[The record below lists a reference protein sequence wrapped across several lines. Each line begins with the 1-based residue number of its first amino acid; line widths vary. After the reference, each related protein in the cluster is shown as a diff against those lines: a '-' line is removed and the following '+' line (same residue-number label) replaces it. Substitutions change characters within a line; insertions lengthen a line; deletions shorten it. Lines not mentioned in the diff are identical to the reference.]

1 MHRQPPVRHLATER
15 ISLMTALIAK
25 PAPTA
30 PSSEIVTSRDGTRI
44 AFRSIGDGPAIVVLH
59 GAMETAQ
66 SHLDL
71 AAELAARARI
81 VLPDRRGRGGSG
93 PARPDDGI
101 AHQIEDL
108 QAVIAATGARALIGV
123 SAGALVALE
132 AARTLPELDRVALFE
147 PPLSIDGSIATEW
160 LDRFDAEIA
169 AGRTAGALVT
179 GMLAAE
185 MGPPWM
191 LKLPRP
197 VLELMTSAMLR
208 MEDHRP
214 PPNGVAWRTLAPT
227 LHTDARIVADMDGP
241 LARFADVRPGVL
253 LIGGSASPMYL
264 RRTLDTLE
272 SALPHARRVE
282 LAGLDHGAASNR
294 DQRGHPEVVAA
305 QLRPFFGL
313 D

>member
-1 MHRQPPVRHLATER
+1 
-15 ISLMTALIAK
+15 MTAVLTP

-30 PSSEIVTSRDGTRI
+30 PFSGTVTSRDGTHI
-44 AFRSIGDGPAIVVLH
+44 AFRSVGDGPAIVVLH

-81 VLPDRRGRGGSG
+81 VLPDRRGRGASG

-101 AHQIEDL
+101 VGQVEDL
-108 QAVIAATGARALIGV
+108 EAVIAATGARALIGV

-132 AARTLPELDRVALFE
+132 AARTLPDVDRVVLFE
-147 PPLSIDGSIATEW
+147 PPLSIDGSIAMEW

-169 AGRTAGALVT
+169 AGRTAAALVT
-179 GMLAAE
+179 GLLAAE

-208 MEDHRP
+208 MEDSRP
-214 PPNGVAWRTLAPT
+214 PANGVAWRTLAPT
-227 LHTDARIVADMDGP
+227 LHTDGRILADLDGP
-241 LARFADVRPGVL
+241 LARFADVRADAL
-253 LIGGSASPMYL
+253 LIGGSASPTYL
-264 RRTLDTLE
+264 QRALETLE
-272 SALPHARRVE
+272 SVLPHARRVE

-305 QLRPFFGL
+305 ELRPFFGL

>member
-1 MHRQPPVRHLATER
+1 
-15 ISLMTALIAK
+15 MTAVLTR
-25 PAPTA
+25 PALNA
-30 PSSEIVTSRDGTRI
+30 SSSGTVTSRDGTRI
-44 AFRSIGDGPAIVVLH
+44 AFRSVGDGPAIVILH

-71 AAELAARARI
+71 AAELATRARI
-81 VLPDRRGRGGSG
+81 VLPDRRGRGASG
-93 PARPDDGI
+93 PARHDDGI
-101 AHQIEDL
+101 ARQVEDL
-108 QAVIAATGARALIGV
+108 EATVAATGARALIGV

-132 AARTLPELDRVALFE
+132 AARTLPGIDRVALFE
-147 PPLSIDGSIATEW
+147 PPLSIDGSIAMDW

-169 AGRTAGALVT
+169 AGRTTAALVT

-208 MEDHRP
+208 AEGRRP
-214 PPNGVAWRTLAPT
+214 PANGVAWRTLAPT
-227 LHTDARIVADMDGP
+227 LHTDGRILADMDGP
-241 LARFADVRPGVL
+241 VERFADVRADVL
-253 LIGGSASPMYL
+253 LMGGSSSPTYL
-264 RRTLDTLE
+264 RRALDSLE
-272 SALPHARRVE
+272 RVLPHSRRVE

-294 DQRGHPEVVAA
+294 DQRGHPEIVAA
-305 QLRPFFGL
+305 ELRPFLGL